1 MTNLE
6 KVFNFLEEAK
16 TYFIA
21 TVENDQPRVRPFGTI
36 LCDGKSLYIQT
47 GKNKEVA
54 KQIFNNSKVEICA
67 CKGAEWVRIACTL
80 KEADKRELRVA
91 MLEKMPS
98 LRAMY
103 NEDDNNTEIF
113 YFKSGIAIFSSFTKP
128 KEEFEI

>member
-6 KVFNFLEEAK
+6 KVFNFLDEAK

-91 MLEKMPS
+91 LLKKMPS

-103 NEDDNNTEIF
+103 NEDDNNMVMFEMTNA
-113 YFKSGIAIFSSFTKP
+113 SATFSSFTTAPETLK
-128 KEEFEI
+128 F